1 MQASNP
7 AYTPISRDQYGALSP
22 SRVLTAEHL
31 AQLNALRDEAV
42 KAGKLPA
49 PFIKGDKKEF
59 ECLNLDIYDVLLFRG
74 KVKGLVVQARSF
86 WKHIRK
92 GYTRSAKEYF
102 LVLRTARR
110 IDVTTVDGATC
121 AKRAK
126 NTGALG
132 ELVQHYQGKL
142 VIKCKA
148 PSTGGWTGF
157 KVLAKDGEGHL
168 VSAYDGSLYHLDK
181 WRSQAALANHGGGFY
196 YYLDQQLAIDAT
208 GRGETFA
215 SSVSDGKRLV
225 LCKVEVSGRDI
236 EYDLGKRAATRLR
249 VVLELREVTV
259 QEDVES

>member
-1 MQASNP
+1 MHSAKPPS
-7 AYTPISRDQYGALSP
+7 TPISRDQYGALSP
-22 SRVLTAEHL
+22 ASALNAEHL
-31 AQLNALRDEAV
+31 AQLNALRDAAV

-49 PFIKGDKKEF
+49 PFISGDKKEF

-126 NTGALG
+126 NTVALG

-148 PSTGGWTGF
+148 PSTGSWTGF

-168 VSAYDGSLYHLDK
+168 VSAYDGSLYPLDK

-215 SSVSDGKRLV
+215 SSVSEGKRLA
-225 LCKVEVSGRDI
+225 LCEVEVSGRDI
-236 EYDLGKRAATRLR
+236 EYELGKRAATRLR
-249 VVLELREVTV
+249 VVQELKDVTV
-259 QEDVES
+259 WAHSEC